1 MKLKLFLAVV
11 ALSSF
16 AFAQHGGGRP
26 AGAGAG
32 TGGMGMGSSMGH
44 GSAMGSGMGS
54 DMGGGMN
61 SRGAN
66 GSTMGMSHGNVSMA
80 NASGKTASD
89 LLTQNTKLS
98 SNLEKLLPQGMT
110 AQDACSG
117 FKNLGQ
123 CVAAIHVSHNLG
135 IPFADL
141 KAKTTGSGSVSLG
154 KAIDQLKPG
163 TNGKAET
170 KKAQKQAK
178 ADLKNS

>member
-1 MKLKLFLAVV
+1 MKCKLFLAVL

-16 AFAQHGGGRP
+16 ALAQHGGRP

-32 TGGMGMGSSMGH
+32 AGMGSSTGH
-44 GSAMGSGMGS
+44 GNTMGS
-54 DMGGGMN
+54 DMSAGHGP
-61 SRGAN
+61 N
-66 GSTMGMSHGNVSMA
+66 GSMGSSGSMA

-123 CVAAIHVSHNLG
+123 CVAAIHVSHNLD

-141 KAKTTGSGSVSLG
+141 KSKTTGSGSVSLG
-154 KAIDQLKPG
+154 KAIETLKPG
-163 TNGKAET
+163 TDGKAES
-170 KKAQKQAK
+170 KKGQKQAN
-178 ADLKNS
+178 AELNNS

>member
-1 MKLKLFLAVV
+1 MRCKLFVAVL

-26 AGAGAG
+26 SGAGSGA
-32 TGGMGMGSSMGH
+32 GGMGMGSSTGH
-44 GSAMGSGMGS
+44 VSSMGS
-54 DMGGGMN
+54 DMSAG
-61 SRGAN
+61 RGAN
-66 GSTMGMSHGNVSMA
+66 GSTMGSNGSMA
-80 NASGKTASD
+80 SASGKSASD

-123 CVAAIHVSHNLG
+123 CVAAIHVSHNLD
-135 IPFADL
+135 IPFSDL

-154 KAIDQLKPG
+154 KAIETLKPG
-163 TNGKAET
+163 TNGKTES
-170 KKAQKQAK
+170 KKGQKQANE
-178 ADLKNS
+178 DLNNS